1 MTLKIL
7 VAGVCAA
14 ALCAT
19 ATSALAQARPA
30 TPAPAAG
37 QAARPAAAAQP
48 QQARP
53 QITHGAAIG
62 GVCTIDPQLS
72 VLATNA
78 VQAVEKK
85 INAEFSAEGQKLQ
98 QELQPY
104 MANPSSAPEALRKRV
119 QDYQTKIANRRNNLQ
134 PAERQAQ
141 ERIAQEVQPTIAEI
155 YQQRRCSVLIDR
167 NVLVLGNP
175 AMDIT
180 QSVVDRLNQKVPAPA
195 LAAAPAQSGTATR

>member
-1 MTLKIL
+1 MTLKTL

-19 ATSALAQARPA
+19 ATSALAQARPT
-30 TPAPAAG
+30 TPAAPAAG
-37 QAARPAAAAQP
+37 QPAAAAQ
-48 QQARP
+48 QARP
-53 QITHGAAIG
+53 QAPPITHGAAIG

-78 VQAVEKK
+78 VQAVERK

-104 MANPSSAPEALRKRV
+104 MSNPSSAPDALKKRV
-119 QDYQTKIANRRNNLQ
+119 QDYQSRIANRRNNLQ

-141 ERIAQEVQPTIAEI
+141 DRIAQEVQPTIAEI
-155 YQQRRCSVLIDR
+155 YQSRRCSVLIDR

-195 LAAAPAQSGTATR
+195 LAAAPAQPSTARR